1 MKPKEFDEL
10 IRRKFEQ
17 NDFGYNPR
25 NWDSLV
31 EQMDGRSKK
40 RSMMMWWLMPLAGV
54 AASVALA
61 VGVSPIMQW
70 RDMRSAHA
78 TPHAKHAT
86 HHSIAATG
94 PAQAGNTAGLNTVA
108 DHTDYTTA
116 AGDNNTNAKKQHT
129 AITQTAPER
138 FAINLDAAIGNNST
152 AHTKKDNFN
161 LSSAVQQVKKENEN
175 KNALADK
182 EGIHT
187 FKPEAEVKK
196 PSTFSVIISGGINHG
211 SQSSG
216 YAAGATVR
224 KMINDKVYIE
234 SDVAFATSTQTT
246 AQYGYSMLVAGPSV
260 AARPTAAARTTST
273 TGTTDG
279 KAAPIPQPVRE
290 NFETTPETYNLNY
303 VQVTPSIGCK
313 VMKKMS
319 VGVGP
324 DFQQMLTD
332 NRPTINSYVTDNVK
346 VAPMFDIGFVG
357 KTEYN
362 VTKTVKAAVS
372 YRKGVNNIL
381 TPTDKYLDRD
391 YLQFQVRCAIFN
403 K

>member
-86 HHSIAATG
+86 HHSIAATTS
-94 PAQAGNTAGLNTVA
+94 PAQAGNSAGLNTVA
-108 DHTDYTTA
+108 DHTDNTTA

-138 FAINLDAAIGNNST
+138 FAINLDAAIGNNSG
-152 AHTKKDNFN
+152 AHTKKSNFN
-161 LSSAVQQVKKENEN
+161 LNSAVLQVKKENEN

-187 FKPEAEVKK
+187 FKPEAEIKK

-246 AQYGYSMLVAGPSV
+246 AQYGYSMQVSGSSA
-260 AARPTAAARTTST
+260 AARPAAAARTTST
-273 TGTTDG
+273 TTDG
-279 KAAPIPQPVRE
+279 KAAPPIAPVWE
-290 NFETTPETYNLNY
+290 SFETTPQTYSLNY

-324 DFQQMLTD
+324 DFQQMLAD
-332 NRPTINSYVTDNVK
+332 NRPAVNSYVTDNVK
-346 VAPMFDIGFVG
+346 VAPTFDIGFVG

>member
-61 VGVSPIMQW
+61 GGVSPIMQW

-94 PAQAGNTAGLNTVA
+94 PAQAGNSAGLNTVA

-246 AQYGYSMLVAGPSV
+246 AQYGYSMQVSGASVAG
-260 AARPTAAARTTST
+260 RPAAAARTTST
-273 TGTTDG
+273 TTDG
-279 KAAPIPQPVRE
+279 KAAPPIAPVWE
-290 NFETTPETYNLNY
+290 NFETTPQTYSLNY

-346 VAPMFDIGFVG
+346 VAPTFDIGFVG